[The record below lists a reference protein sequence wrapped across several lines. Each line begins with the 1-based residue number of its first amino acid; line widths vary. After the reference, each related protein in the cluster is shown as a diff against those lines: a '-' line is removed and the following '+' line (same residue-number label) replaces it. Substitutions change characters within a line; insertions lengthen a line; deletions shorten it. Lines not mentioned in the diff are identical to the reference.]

1 MSRFQSILLR
11 TWVPSLGENEEQV
24 GHKPKGGLSLLVRVA
39 FHSEFYDLLCQTYG
53 SRMLSRPLLSLSFP
67 WRQYDLHLKSVYEVG
82 RVSEDESSL
91 CIYKT
96 RGLSFL
102 SIVAFRYFA
111 ERAERPSWL
120 WAFSFMNTGH
130 QEEPLGRQWAFH
142 DRRLISFHQV
152 S

>member
-24 GHKPKGGLSLLVRVA
+24 GHDPKGGLSSLVRIA

-53 SRMLSRPLLSLSFP
+53 SRMLSWPRLSLSFP
-67 WRQYDLHLKSVYEVG
+67 WRQYDLHLKRVYEVG
-82 RVSEDESSL
+82 RVSEDASAL

-102 SIVAFRYFA
+102 SIAAFRYFA
-111 ERAERPSWL
+111 ETAEDLHGCGHFLSWTQDTRK
-120 WAFSFMNTGH
+120 S
-130 QEEPLGRQWAFH
+130 PLARQWAFH
-142 DRRLISFHQV
+142 DRRLISFHKV